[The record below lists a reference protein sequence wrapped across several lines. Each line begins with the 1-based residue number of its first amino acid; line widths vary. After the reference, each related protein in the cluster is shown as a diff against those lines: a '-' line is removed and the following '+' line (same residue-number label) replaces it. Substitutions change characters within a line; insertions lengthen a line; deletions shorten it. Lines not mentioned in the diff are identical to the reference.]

1 MEQNKFNILIVD
13 DNQADLDE
21 LCDILQ
27 AEYRTVIATTGAEA
41 LEIAAQDKPDLILMD
56 VILQGM
62 SDFEVLSAL
71 KESKCT
77 QSIPVICIT
86 SLNNV
91 ADEEKGLTLGAVDY
105 ITKPFHKSIV
115 KARIKTHLRIVEQ
128 LRTIERLHSF
138 DALTEIP
145 NRKSFDKQ
153 LAAEWGRAV
162 RAQAFISIIMIDADR
177 FKAVNDKYG
186 HQHGDMVLKELAAT
200 IKSAIKRPA
209 DYFARWGGEEFA
221 ALLPNTEL
229 DGAMALAEEIRAK
242 VEAESSVTVSV
253 GVATVIPSAEICV
266 DDFFRQA
273 DQALYHAKQ
282 SGRNR
287 VKAWAPR

>member
-1 MEQNKFNILIVD
+1 MEQNKFNILIVN
-13 DNQADLDE
+13 DNRTALDA

-27 AEYRTVIATTGAEA
+27 AEYRIIVAKTGPTA
-41 LEIAAQDKPDLILMD
+41 LEIAKRDKPDLILMD
-56 VILQGM
+56 VLLPEM
-62 SDFEVLSAL
+62 SGFEVLSAL
-71 KESKCT
+71 KKSECT
-77 QSIPVICIT
+77 QSIPVICIA
-86 SLNNV
+86 SLNSV

-115 KARIKTHLRIVEQ
+115 KARIRTHLRIVEQ
-128 LRTIERLHSF
+128 MRTIEQLHSF
-138 DALTEIP
+138 DTLTEVP

-153 LAAEWGRAV
+153 MTAEWSRAV
-162 RAQAFISIIMIDADR
+162 REQAYISILMIDADR

-186 HQHGDMVLKELAAT
+186 HQHGDMVLKKLAAT

-229 DGAMALAEEIRAK
+229 DGAMALAEEIRAT
-242 VEAESSVTVSV
+242 VESESSVTVSI
-253 GVATVIPSAEICV
+253 GVAAMIPSAENSV

-282 SGRNR
+282 SGRNQ
-287 VKAWAPR
+287 VKACISR